1 MLKEQGIELL
11 QETLEKGND
20 LRFRALGSSMFPSIK
35 SGDVITVMP
44 VESAAICV
52 GDVIFYRRDGR
63 VYAHRLIRERR
74 MDGGFLFTTRGDCLP
89 FSDPP
94 INPTQVFGK
103 VVSIE
108 RGRRIIRLDTP
119 FQQRWGRVL
128 ALTSPR
134 FYPLLSVAGGAFH
147 ILRRFISKINLKL
160 NDIGLLRQLKR
171 KLFPKI
177 TYRIVSSADLPALAR
192 FYNTGGEQI
201 AQATGKGWLYCLAEH
216 KGKIVAAVAASR
228 AWEEIAPDNSWWI
241 MGLYVVPRYQGG
253 GIGEGLVAKAISALK
268 EQGIDVVFLNLFE
281 NNIPAIKLYQKLGFK
296 RVDVPEMEKKINE
309 HYARVAPDSAQSL
322 VLCRKI

>member
-35 SGDVITVMP
+35 S
-44 VESAAICV
+44 AAICI

-147 ILRRFISKINLKL
+147 ILRSFISK
-160 NDIGLLRQLKR
+160 
-171 KLFPKI
+171 
-177 TYRIVSSADLPALAR
+177 Y
-192 FYNTGGEQI
+192 
-201 AQATGKGWLYCLAEH
+201 W
-216 KGKIVAAVAASR
+216 
-228 AWEEIAPDNSWWI
+228 
-241 MGLYVVPRYQGG
+241 
-253 GIGEGLVAKAISALK
+253 
-268 EQGIDVVFLNLFE
+268 
-281 NNIPAIKLYQKLGFK
+281 
-296 RVDVPEMEKKINE
+296 
-309 HYARVAPDSAQSL
+309 
-322 VLCRKI
+322 